1 MTPEEWDELAERY
14 ALGNMGPDEIKEYEA
29 YRNQHP
35 EWKKDSLL
43 NQTLSRTLSP
53 GQTTFRKK
61 LLTIRSD
68 IQLSTPKKHTTL
80 FWISL
85 AAGITILLS
94 LVIFYSTKKLP
105 STSVELYLAYMQ
117 SPASLSP
124 DLSPNRS
131 GTSDSIHRKPE
142 DSVLIVADEKYM
154 KGQFQEAIQVLELA
168 SIHSATERIR
178 FQTALLYLMADQP
191 REAITIFKTIRQY
204 NPSEI
209 YWYTA
214 LGYLRINE
222 PENAK
227 INLLLIESDSRW
239 YQKSRELINKL

>member
-1 MTPEEWDELAERY
+1 MTPEEWDEMVERY

-29 YRNQHP
+29 YRNNHP
-35 EWKKDSLL
+35 EWKKYSLL

-53 GQTTFRKK
+53 GQSTFRKK
-61 LLTIRSD
+61 LLTIRSEVH
-68 IQLSTPKKHTTL
+68 LSTPKKHTAL

-94 LVIFYSTKKLP
+94 LVLFYRTKKLP

-117 SPASLSP
+117 PPASLSP

-191 REAITIFKTIRQY
+191 REAITILKTIRQY

-209 YWYTA
+209 NWYTA

-222 PENAK
+222 PDNAK
-227 INLLLIESDSRW
+227 NHLIPIQQDSRW
-239 YQKSRELINKL
+239 YIKSRELINKL